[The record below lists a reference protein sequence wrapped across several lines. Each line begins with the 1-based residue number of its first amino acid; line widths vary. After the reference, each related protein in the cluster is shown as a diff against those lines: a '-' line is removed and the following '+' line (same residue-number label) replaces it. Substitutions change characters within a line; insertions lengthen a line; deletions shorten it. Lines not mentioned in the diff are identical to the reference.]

1 MLMRSLEGVAIWSQ
15 IKIRFV
21 SGLESCPHNRIQ
33 FVSLFHGLKLALER
47 IENFFNMQCRPRRLI
62 IVRRE
67 RGSENLPG

>member
-47 IENFFNMQCRPRRLI
+47 IENFFNMHAGGVMCASVNPLFVTAEMQA
-62 IVRRE
+62 
-67 RGSENLPG
+67 